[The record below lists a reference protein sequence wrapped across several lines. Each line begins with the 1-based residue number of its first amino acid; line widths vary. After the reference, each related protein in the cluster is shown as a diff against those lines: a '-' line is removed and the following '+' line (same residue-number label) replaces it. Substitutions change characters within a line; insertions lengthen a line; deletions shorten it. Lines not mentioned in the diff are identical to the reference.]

1 MFTTFDIRYSTFVF
15 SNIVFGPEPDALR
28 VGYFQFRPLFG
39 RVPQNLLTVTTAL
52 RDTEADLVV
61 LPELA
66 FTGYYFRDR
75 EEAHRLA
82 EDPDDSPVF
91 ESLKALCREKR
102 LHLVTGFAE
111 RRGSKC
117 YNSAAL
123 IGPDGLI
130 HVYRKLH
137 LFHEERYW
145 FDPGDIP
152 LRVLSVNG
160 ARIGIMICYD
170 WAFPEVARTL
180 ALLGAE
186 IICHPSNLVLAH
198 CQQTMQTRCLE
209 NAVYAVTANRYGKDS
224 RPHGKLRFT
233 GRSQIVSPGGKC
245 LHRAPAQRAEAHI
258 MKIEPALARNKHF
271 TPLSDVFADRRP
283 EWYGELTR

>member
-1 MFTTFDIRYSTFVF
+1 
-15 SNIVFGPEPDALR
+15 
-28 VGYFQFRPLFG
+28 VGYFQFRPHFG
-39 RVPQNLLTVTTAL
+39 HVPQNLLTVTTAL
-52 RDTEADLVV
+52 RDVDADLIV

-75 EEAHRLA
+75 DEAHRLA

-102 LHLVTGFAE
+102 LHIVTGFAE

-123 IGPDGLI
+123 IAPDGLI
-130 HVYRKLH
+130 QIYRKLH

-152 LRVLSVNG
+152 LRVLSITG

-170 WAFPEVARTL
+170 WAFPEVTRTL
-180 ALLGAE
+180 ALHGAE

-198 CQQTMQTRCLE
+198 CHQTMLTRCLE
-209 NAVYAVTANRYGKDS
+209 NAVFAVTANRYGTES
-224 RPHGKLRFT
+224 RPQGKLRFT
-233 GRSQIVSPGGKC
+233 GKSQIAGPGGKL
-245 LHRAPAQRAEAHI
+245 LHRARGQHTELFV
-258 MKIEPALARNKHF
+258 MKIDPALARNKHF

-283 EWYGELTR
+283 EWYAEITR